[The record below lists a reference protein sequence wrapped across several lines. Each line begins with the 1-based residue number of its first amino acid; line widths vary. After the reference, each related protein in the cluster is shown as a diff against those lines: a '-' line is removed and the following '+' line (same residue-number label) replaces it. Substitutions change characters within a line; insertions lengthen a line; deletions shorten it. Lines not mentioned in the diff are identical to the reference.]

1 MRSLK
6 TVIITSTLALGLVA
20 PATAHADRVDDLLR
34 AVPEGQISCE
44 QASRYWT
51 NEQDFNNKRAQA
63 LALAT
68 FDPRGPQIRSAL
80 ARIDEAADRCGLR
93 GTTNTNPA
101 PAPAPAPSNPAPG
114 NNTPANPAPNPVAPV
129 SPAATPVLSS
139 QQLPANIANMR
150 ITVPGVGSVTIA
162 ELIALVNAFLAQWNA
177 RL

>member
-51 NEQDFNNKRAQA
+51 NDQDFAAKRSQA

-80 ARIDEAADRCGLR
+80 SRIEEAADRCGLR
-93 GTTNTNPA
+93 GTTNANPA
-101 PAPAPAPSNPAPG
+101 PAPAPAPG
-114 NNTPANPAPNPVAPV
+114 NNTPARPAPAPAT
-129 SPAATPVLSS
+129 PAATPVLSS
-139 QQLPANIANMR
+139 QTLPANIANTR
-150 ITVPGVGSVTIA
+150 LTVPGVGTVTVA
-162 ELIALVNAFLAQWNA
+162 ELIALVNAFLAQWNV